1 MHLKKVQFM
10 FCVKHLRQGARGA
23 VACGMASLLGSAG
36 PGVAADAPPPSR
48 SAVAAAFVDLVDHP
62 APEANWDRFYALE
75 DRLAGAFF
83 KACGEEACLPRRFL
97 WPMQLRCSV
106 RVADA
111 TVAACI
117 WVIAGSDLRVRA
129 AGSID
134 PDVRVWRCPLPLG
147 PGVAVEAFH
156 VALEVDDPL
165 AARLPGASGSLLH
178 ELRTCLEA
186 PGTPS

>member
-1 MHLKKVQFM
+1 MILL
-10 FCVKHLRQGARGA
+10 KHLARRSRVRIGCA
-23 VACGMASLLGSAG
+23 VAGLL
-36 PGVAADAPPPSR
+36 
-48 SAVAAAFVDLVDHP
+48 AVAATAMAAEMPVPPGPAVAARFVDLVDHP

-75 DRLAGAFF
+75 DHLAGAFL
-83 KACGEEACLPRRFL
+83 KACGEGACLPRRFL

-134 PDVRVWRCPLPLG
+134 PDVVTWRCALPLG
-147 PGVAVEAFH
+147 AGTGVEAFH
-156 VALEVDDPL
+156 AALEVDDPL
-165 AARLPGASGSLLH
+165 AVRLPGAAESLRQGLAS
-178 ELRTCLEA
+178 CLA
-186 PGTPS
+186 RPGTSS

>member
-1 MHLKKVQFM
+1 M
-10 FCVKHLRQGARGA
+10 FPINNLRSGRRRAVSPA
-23 VACGMASLLGSAG
+23 VAGLLLAAGTAMAAEALPPPGPAG
-36 PGVAADAPPPSR
+36 PLT
-48 SAVAAAFVDLVDHP
+48 FVDLIDHP

-75 DRLAGAFF
+75 DRLAGAFLS
-83 KACGEEACLPRRFL
+83 ACAEDTCLPRRLL

-129 AGSID
+129 TGSID

-165 AARLPGASGSLLH
+165 AVRLPGASGSLLQ